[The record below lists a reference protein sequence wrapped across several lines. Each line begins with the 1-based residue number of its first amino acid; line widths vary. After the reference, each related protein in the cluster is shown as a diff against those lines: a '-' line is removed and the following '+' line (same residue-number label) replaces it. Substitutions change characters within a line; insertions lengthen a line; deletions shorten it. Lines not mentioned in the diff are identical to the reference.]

1 MKKNIEPAQGKLG
14 ILIVGVGGAVS
25 TTLISGVLSVR
36 KGLSQPVGSI
46 TQMATIK
53 MQNGKEMPIKD
64 IVPIADLKDIMFGG
78 WDIFPENA
86 YQAAVY
92 AEVLKAK
99 DLEPIRTEL
108 ESITPMKAAFDH
120 NYAKRLNGTFI
131 KDTQTRWDMVEQL
144 RADIRKFK
152 EQNQCDRIVVLW
164 AASTEIFI
172 APSAEHQSLQAL
184 EKAMKEN
191 NTAVIP
197 PSMCYAYA
205 AIAEGCPFI
214 MGAPN
219 LCVDIP
225 AIWEFSE
232 KMNVPIAGKDF
243 KSGQTLMK
251 TVLAPMF
258 KTRMLGVSGWFSTN
272 ILGNRDGEVLDQPEN
287 FKTKEVS
294 KLSVI
299 EQIFEP
305 EKYPQLYGNLYH
317 KVRINYYPPRRDN
330 KEAWDNI
337 DIFGWMGYPMEIKVN
352 FLCRDSILAAPIAL
366 DLVLFSDLAARAGMK
381 GIQTWLSFFCKSPMH
396 DNEHQPVH
404 DLFQQWRM
412 LKQTIREMV
421 GEKEPS
427 YLD

>member
-64 IVPIADLKDIMFGG
+64 IVPIADLKDIVFGG

-108 ESITPMKAAFDH
+108 ENITPMKAAFDH

-144 RADIRKFK
+144 RADIRNFK

-232 KMNVPIAGKDF
+232 KINVPIAGKDF